1 MIYRI
6 FLELFKSKSPLREC
20 SQDHETEHRSVSPI
34 SVKDPSSSP
43 PTLEWLIS
51 CLRLP
56 LVIFELYRDIR
67 SPPPCNLFH
76 QSVSCFFIRQNE
88 LPLFQTWFVPLSFS
102 LYHPCASGSLVPS
115 RHYFFHVVAIP
126 LIWVWKLVWNL
137 NYILILLPLLLFCS
151 DVNTMYDFL
160 LQTSFFLR
168 LANKL
173 SALQHHQVPLLI
185 WKRKPS
191 SPQPLPFFAYYG
203 RPSYEAITLYRNL
216 ISFLRSLGSK
226 FCINHSFLCI
236 LYIVNINIIPVHP
249 AV

>member
-6 FLELFKSKSPLREC
+6 FLELFKSESPLREC
-20 SQDHETEHRSVSPI
+20 SQDHETKHYSVLSI
-34 SVKDPSSSP
+34 SVKGPSSSP
-43 PTLEWLIS
+43 PALEWLIS

-56 LVIFELYRDIR
+56 LVNFELYRDIR
-67 SPPPCNLFH
+67 SPPPCSLFH

-88 LPLFQTWFVPLSFS
+88 PPFIPNPIRSPLLFP
-102 LYHPCASGSLVPS
+102 
-115 RHYFFHVVAIP
+115 
-126 LIWVWKLVWNL
+126 
-137 NYILILLPLLLFCS
+137 LPLLCIREPCS
-151 DVNTMYDFL
+151 L
-160 LQTSFFLR
+160 STSFLSRSGDPAHLSLKTRVKFQLHSYFIAPPLILFWR
-168 LANKL
+168 KL
-173 SALQHHQVPLLI
+173 CTFFSYKRAFSCDLLI
-185 WKRKPS
+185 S
-191 SPQPLPFFAYYG
+191 SLPFSTTRFHSWYESESHPALNPLPFFAYYG

>member
-20 SQDHETEHRSVSPI
+20 SQDYETEHRSVSPI

-67 SPPPCNLFH
+67 SPPCNLFH

-115 RHYFFHVVAIP
+115 RHYFFHVVAIL

-191 SPQPLPFFAYYG
+191 CPQPPTLFRRLWATFGWDYN
-203 RPSYEAITLYRNL
+203 AIPKPNLVLTLFR
-216 ISFLRSLGSK
+216 SK
-226 FCINHSFLCI
+226 FGINHSSLMYS
-236 LYIVNINIIPVHP
+236 LHSKD
-249 AV
+249 

>member
-1 MIYRI
+1 MTKHY
-6 FLELFKSKSPLREC
+6 
-20 SQDHETEHRSVSPI
+20 SVFSI

-56 LVIFELYRDIR
+56 LVNFEQYRDIR
-67 SPPPCNLFH
+67 SPPLQPISSICFLLFH
-76 QSVSCFFIRQNE
+76 KTERTPFIPNPIR
-88 LPLFQTWFVPLSFS
+88 PLSFS

-115 RHYFFHVVAIP
+115 RHYFFHVVAI
-126 LIWVWKLVWNL
+126 LLVRVRKLVWNL
-137 NYILILLPLLLFCS
+137 NYILILLPLPLFCS
-151 DVNTMYDFL
+151 DVNYVRFSLTNELFYD
-160 LQTSFFLR
+160 
-168 LANKL
+168 
-173 SALQHHQVPLLI
+173 LLI
-185 WKRKPS
+185 S
-191 SPQPLPFFAYYG
+191 SLPFSTTKFRSWYESESHPALNPLPFFAYYG